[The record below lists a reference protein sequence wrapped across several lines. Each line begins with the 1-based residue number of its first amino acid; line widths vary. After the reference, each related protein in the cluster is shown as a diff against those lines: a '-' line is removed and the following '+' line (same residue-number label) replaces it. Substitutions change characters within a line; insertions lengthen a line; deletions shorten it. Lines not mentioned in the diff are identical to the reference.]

1 MPYSSPSTSPSPPP
15 PPPPPQQQ
23 QQHPPSRSHSSSPSL
38 SPKHGPPR
46 QPATES
52 KKSPPVPWS
61 DEETLA
67 IIKAYQEKWYSL
79 KKGQLK
85 AFQWEEVSVTIAARC
100 GLDEPSKTATQCRHK
115 IEKLRKRYRSE
126 LQKPYSYSW
135 QYFDLMDQMERGPIP
150 VNARPISAGKS
161 FHGNGN
167 SNTSNYGTAALGYD
181 SLYSNSADYYNGGES
196 GNESEGKWNMGY
208 YNNNNNN
215 SVELATRNK
224 SKSIN
229 NIVRGE
235 VKSWARTAKRMSI
248 ERGFS
253 RSSNRITKVSRNPV
267 NGKRKQRCYDGD
279 DDVEEEE
286 HVLVEDEREESGRG
300 RGGGGGAMELAA
312 EIRCFTEKF
321 VGMENKKIEMMSE
334 TQRYR
339 AEIEKKR
346 KEMILDA
353 ERKIIDTIDRV
364 FRAS

>member
-1 MPYSSPSTSPSPPP
+1 MAYSSPSTSPSPPP
-15 PPPPPQQQ
+15 PPPPPP
-23 QQHPPSRSHSSSPSL
+23 QHSTSRSHSSSPSL
-38 SPKHGPPR
+38 SPKHAPPR

-52 KKSPPVPWS
+52 KKSPPVPWT

-150 VNARPISAGKS
+150 VNARPISAVKS
-161 FHGNGN
+161 FHGN
-167 SNTSNYGTAALGYD
+167 SNTSNHTAALGYD
-181 SLYSNSADYYNGGES
+181 SLYSNTADYYNGGES
-196 GNESEGKWNMGY
+196 GNESKEKWNMG

-215 SVELATRNK
+215 SVELGTRNK

-253 RSSNRITKVSRNPV
+253 RSSNRVTKVSRNPV

-279 DDVEEEE
+279 DDVEEE
-286 HVLVEDEREESGRG
+286 HVPVEDEREESGRG
-300 RGGGGGAMELAA
+300 RGGGAMELAA

-334 TQRYR
+334 TQRYK

-346 KEMILDA
+346 MEMILDA

>member
-1 MPYSSPSTSPSPPP
+1 MTYSSPSTSPSPSPPP
-15 PPPPPQQQ
+15 PPPPPPQQ

-38 SPKHGPPR
+38 SPKHVPPHP
-46 QPATES
+46 PATES

-85 AFQWEEVSVTIAARC
+85 AFQWEEVSVTVAARC

-150 VNARPISAGKS
+150 VNARPISAVKS
-161 FHGNGN
+161 FHGNAN
-167 SNTSNYGTAALGYD
+167 GTAALGYD
-181 SLYSNSADYYNGGES
+181 SLYSNTAEYYNGGES
-196 GNESEGKWNMGY
+196 GNESEEKWNMGY
-208 YNNNNNN
+208 NNSNN

-235 VKSWARTAKRMSI
+235 VKSWARTAKRMPI

-253 RSSNRITKVSRNPV
+253 RSSNRVTKVSRNPM

-279 DDVEEEE
+279 DDVEEE
-286 HVLVEDEREESGRG
+286 HVPVEDEREESGG
-300 RGGGGGAMELAA
+300 GGGGGAMELAA

-334 TQRYR
+334 TQRYK

-346 KEMILDA
+346 MEMILDA